1 MRKKIWI
8 GILLVFVA
16 FGLSGAVQDS
26 ATLEITLSVP
36 AVYEIKIAETDATN
50 VGQFNS
56 AIAVNSVSMEYGTAQ
71 SATFYMLVKTN
82 DRMNLKV
89 QAKLEHLKATSTSIA
104 TMIAYSLKSG
114 TATLGESES
123 VATTYRELLDV
134 PSSAGNGL
142 RVVSKPFLVELLSDG
157 TGLATNSFE
166 LASVGEYS
174 TSIIFE
180 FITL

>member
-26 ATLEITLSVP
+26 ATFEITLSVP

-89 QAKLEHLKATSTSIA
+89 QAKLEHLKATSIA

-134 PSSAGNGL
+134 PASAGNGL
-142 RVVSKPFLVELLSDG
+142 RVVSKPFLVELLSDD

>member
-89 QAKLEHLKATSTSIA
+89 QAKLEHLKATSIA

>member
-89 QAKLEHLKATSTSIA
+89 QAKLEHLKATSIA

-134 PSSAGNGL
+134 PYSAGNGL

-180 FITL
+180 FITP

>member
-1 MRKKIWI
+1 MRKF
-8 GILLVFVA
+8 LVFMVIM
-16 FGLSGAVQDS
+16 FMISGLSGAVQDS
-26 ATLEITLSVP
+26 ASFGINLMVP
-36 AVYEIKIAETDATN
+36 AVYEIKIAEADATN

-56 AIAVNSVSMEYGTAQ
+56 ATAVNSVSLTYGTAQ

-82 DRMNLKV
+82 DRANLKV
-89 QAKLEHLKATSTSIA
+89 QAKLEHLKAPSIA

-114 TATLGESES
+114 TAVLGESES

-134 PSSAGNGL
+134 PASAGNGL

-157 TGLATNSFE
+157 TGVTPNAFE

-174 TSIIFE
+174 TTIIFE
-180 FITL
+180 LITL

>member
-26 ATLEITLSVP
+26 ATFEITLSVP

-82 DRMNLKV
+82 DRTNLKV
-89 QAKLEHLKATSTSIA
+89 QAKLGHLKATNTA

-123 VATTYRELLDV
+123 VGTTYRELLDV

>member
-1 MRKKIWI
+1 MRKKILI
-8 GILLVFVA
+8 GVLLVLVA

-26 ATLEITLSVP
+26 ATFEISLMVP
-36 AVYEIKIAETDATN
+36 AVYEIKIAEADATN

-56 AIAVNSVSMEYGTAQ
+56 ATAVNSVSLTYGTAQ

-82 DRMNLKV
+82 DRANLKV
-89 QAKLEHLKATSTSIA
+89 QAKLEHLKAPSIA

-114 TATLGESES
+114 TAVLGESES

-134 PSSAGNGL
+134 PASAGNGL

-166 LASVGEYS
+166 LASVGSYS
-174 TSIIFE
+174 TSITFE
-180 FITL
+180 LVTL